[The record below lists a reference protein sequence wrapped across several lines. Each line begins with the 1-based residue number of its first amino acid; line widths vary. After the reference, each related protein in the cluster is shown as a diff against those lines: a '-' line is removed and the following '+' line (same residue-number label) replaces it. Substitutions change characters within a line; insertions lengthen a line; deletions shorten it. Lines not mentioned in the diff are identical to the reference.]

1 MNRDYNGEQSL
12 GMSHLP
18 AGHPEGYYEAFG
30 NIYEAFCRDVI
41 ARKDGATEKQYI
53 YPDIEDGI
61 NGVRFVDACV
71 ESNANGNVWVEI

>member
-1 MNRDYNGEQSL
+1 MRRLEISMKRSA
-12 GMSHLP
+12 GMSLQ
-18 AGHPEGYYEAFG
+18 
-30 NIYEAFCRDVI
+30 
-41 ARKDGATEKQYI
+41 RKDGATEKQYI